1 MKQRINIYKMEGAM
15 DNSWKGVVYILG
27 IIVAVYLI
35 IQYILPIF
43 IVGLGFVLKLA
54 MWVALLFLCV
64 VLVGYIFKMIKNQ

>member
-1 MKQRINIYKMEGAM
+1 M

-27 IIVAVYLI
+27 IIAAVYLLI
-35 IQYILPIF
+35 KYVLPLF
-43 IVGLGFVLKLA
+43 IVGLGFVLKVV

>member
-1 MKQRINIYKMEGAM
+1 M

>member
-1 MKQRINIYKMEGAM
+1 MEGAM

-43 IVGLGFVLKLA
+43 IVGLGFVLKVA

>member
-1 MKQRINIYKMEGAM
+1 M

-27 IIVAVYLI
+27 IIAAVYLLI
-35 IQYILPIF
+35 KYVLPLF
-43 IVGLGFVLKLA
+43 VVGLGFVLKIV

>member
-1 MKQRINIYKMEGAM
+1 MTIYKMEGAM

>member
-1 MKQRINIYKMEGAM
+1 MEGAM